1 MEATVAFVRGHPLF
15 IQKLQDVPNLPKA
28 AVWVTST
35 HAHTTVP
42 VRYVAAP
49 FQDTNTPTTAVNDA
63 RIYGTIVHSLKML
76 CTSSVALYAAIAMA
90 IAIVGERSFHALESS
105 SWT

>member
-1 MEATVAFVRGHPLF
+1 MEATVAVCERPPSVHPKVAGRPELA
-15 IQKLQDVPNLPKA
+15 QSGSLGYLDA
-28 AVWVTST
+28 RT
-35 HAHTTVP
+35 H
-42 VRYVAAP
+42 YAP